1 MTAPA
6 TIAELFFARAR
17 EFADHPFLHAPLAV
31 STIYDIQEADFT
43 FREALAAVDALTQTY
58 ARIGAGASSRVA
70 LALDNRPEFFIHFLA
85 LNALGASVVPLN
97 SAMQEEEL
105 LFQIDHGDCALI
117 VAASAHQERLTGIAA
132 RAAQSP
138 AVCGPDEIATAPHLP
153 GDGALRAGDA
163 RTREAALLYTSGT
176 TGRPKGCV
184 LSNDYFLAIARHYT
198 ALGGHV
204 TFERGCERIITPLP
218 VTHMN
223 ALACSFMAA
232 IETGSCL
239 IQLDRFHPKSWWQT
253 VRESGATIMHY
264 LGVMPA
270 MLLTAPNSPEDDF
283 SGRLK
288 FGFGAGCD
296 PRHHAAFEKRFG
308 VPLIEA
314 WAMTETGAGA
324 WITASSE
331 PRHVGARCFG
341 RAPQG
346 LEWRVIGEDGKDAP
360 AGAPGEL
367 LVRRAGPE
375 KRRHFFSGYLKDEE
389 ATEAAW
395 RGGWFHTGDAVRVDE
410 SGHFYFVD
418 RLKNVVRRSGE
429 NIAALEVESVLMR
442 SAAVAGCVVVPVPDE
457 IRGDEVMALVVA
469 ADGRKEERDARAIF
483 DLAMENLAYFKA
495 PGYLSFIDALP
506 MTASEKVKRGEAKA
520 IARALV
526 AEGAAFNFTALK
538 KPGKN

>member
-1 MTAPA
+1 
-6 TIAELFFARAR
+6 
-17 EFADHPFLHAPLAV
+17 V
-31 STIYDIQEADFT
+31 
-43 FREALAAVDALTQTY
+43 
-58 ARIGAGASSRVA
+58 
-70 LALDNRPEFFIHFLA
+70 
-85 LNALGASVVPLN
+85 
-97 SAMQEEEL
+97 
-105 LFQIDHGDCALI
+105 GD
-117 VAASAHQERLTGIAA
+117 
-132 RAAQSP
+132 
-138 AVCGPDEIATAPHLP
+138 
-153 GDGALRAGDA
+153 DG
-163 RTREAALLYTSGT
+163 
-176 TGRPKGCV
+176 
-184 LSNDYFLAIARHYT
+184 
-198 ALGGHV
+198 
-204 TFERGCERIITPLP
+204 
-218 VTHMN
+218 
-223 ALACSFMAA
+223 
-232 IETGSCL
+232 
-239 IQLDRFHPKSWWQT
+239 
-253 VRESGATIMHY
+253 
-264 LGVMPA
+264 
-270 MLLTAPNSPEDDF
+270 
-283 SGRLK
+283 
-288 FGFGAGCD
+288 
-296 PRHHAAFEKRFG
+296 
-308 VPLIEA
+308 
-314 WAMTETGAGA
+314 
-324 WITASSE
+324 E